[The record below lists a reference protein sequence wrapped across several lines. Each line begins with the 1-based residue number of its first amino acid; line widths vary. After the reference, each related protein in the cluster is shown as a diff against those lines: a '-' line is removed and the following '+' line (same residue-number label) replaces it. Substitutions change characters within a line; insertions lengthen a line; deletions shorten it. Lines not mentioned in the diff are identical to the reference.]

1 MDGQERSDTRKPE
14 EIVECLEEQFGRMDQ
29 VRLLVRAGRWINP
42 AATADKDSPY
52 SWWLGSRDLDFW
64 RDFSFENL
72 LDQPLIQS
80 SLLSFDPPRFRLL
93 LPNRMRL
100 DFLVDRPEAVIKRM
114 EADSLTEV
122 RVDKDDRVIEDR
134 VTSDISHRT
143 KSPDMEE
150 LKLLPG
156 NFFREMSDM
165 AFYLQGKELIPAQQA
180 LDRGRKILL
189 RLAETAVARSN
200 GYSINLGEDLRNVG
214 AYMDPNQYESL
225 QRTYSN
231 TDMDNLWDA
240 LFQSCI
246 LFRKV
251 GLAIDQGTSFNYP
264 RKLDVEMM
272 KMFRQ
277 IWKEML

>member
-14 EIVECLEEQFGRMDQ
+14 EIVECLEEQFGRMNQ

-100 DFLVDRPEAVIKRM
+100 DFLVDRPEAVVKRM

>member
-14 EIVECLEEQFGRMDQ
+14 EIVEWLEEQLGGMDQ

-100 DFLVDRPEAVIKRM
+100 DFLVDRPEAVVKSM

>member
-14 EIVECLEEQFGRMDQ
+14 EIVEWLEEQLGRMDQ

-100 DFLVDRPEAVIKRM
+100 DFLVDRPEAVVKRM

-122 RVDKDDRVIEDR
+122 RVDKDDRVMEDR

-251 GLAIDQGTSFNYP
+251 GLAIDQGTSFDYP

>member
-100 DFLVDRPEAVIKRM
+100 EFLVDRPEAVVKRM

>member
-1 MDGQERSDTRKPE
+1 MDEQERSDTRKPK
-14 EIVECLEEQFGRMDQ
+14 EIVEWIENKLGQMDQ
-29 VRLLVRAGRWINP
+29 VRLLLRTGRWINP

-52 SWWLGSRDLDFW
+52 RWWLGSEDLDDW
-64 RDFSFENL
+64 QVFSFENFL
-72 LDQPLIQS
+72 GQPIIQS
-80 SLLSFDPPRFRLL
+80 SLLSLTPLRFRVL

-100 DFLVDRPEAVIKRM
+100 DFMVDRPEALIKRM
-114 EADSLTEV
+114 ESDSLIEV
-122 RVDKDDRVIEDR
+122 RLDKDDRIREER

-156 NFFREMSDM
+156 NFFCEMSDM
-165 AFYLQGKELIPAQQA
+165 AFYLQGRELFPAQQA

-189 RLAETAVARSN
+189 RLTETAVARSN
-200 GYSINLGEDLRNVG
+200 GYSINLGEDMRNMG

-225 QRTYSN
+225 QRTYAN

-251 GLAIDQGTSFNYP
+251 GLAIDQGTSFDYP

-277 IWKEML
+277 IWKEMI

>member
-14 EIVECLEEQFGRMDQ
+14 EIVEWLEEQFGRMDQ

-100 DFLVDRPEAVIKRM
+100 DFLVDRPEAVVKRM

-231 TDMDNLWDA
+231 TDMNNLWDA

>member
-14 EIVECLEEQFGRMDQ
+14 EIVEWLEEQLGRMDQ

-52 SWWLGSRDLDFW
+52 SWWLGSPDLDFW
-64 RDFSFENL
+64 RDFSFENFL
-72 LDQPLIQS
+72 GQPLIQS
-80 SLLSFDPPRFRLL
+80 SLLSFAPLCFRLL
-93 LPNRMRL
+93 LSNRMRL
-100 DFLVDRPEAVIKRM
+100 DFLVDRPEAVVKRM

-122 RVDKDDRVIEDR
+122 RVDKDDRVMEDR

-150 LKLLPG
+150 LRLLPG

-225 QRTYSN
+225 QRTYAN

-251 GLAIDQGTSFNYP
+251 GLAIDQGTSFDYP

>member
-100 DFLVDRPEAVIKRM
+100 DFLVDRPEAVVKRM

-189 RLAETAVARSN
+189 RLTETAVARSN

-251 GLAIDQGTSFNYP
+251 GLAIDQGTSFDYP

>member
-14 EIVECLEEQFGRMDQ
+14 EIVEWLEEQFGRMDQ
-29 VRLLVRAGRWINP
+29 VCLLVRAGRWINP

-80 SLLSFDPPRFRLL
+80 SLLSFAPPRFRLL

-100 DFLVDRPEAVIKRM
+100 DFLVDRPEAVVKRM

>member
-14 EIVECLEEQFGRMDQ
+14 ELVEWLEEQVGGMDQ

-72 LDQPLIQS
+72 LGQPLIQS

-100 DFLVDRPEAVIKRM
+100 DFLVDRPEAVVKRM

-122 RVDKDDRVIEDR
+122 RVDKDDRVMEDR

-225 QRTYSN
+225 QRTYAN

-251 GLAIDQGTSFNYP
+251 GLTIDQGTSFDYP

>member
-100 DFLVDRPEAVIKRM
+100 DFLVDRPEAVVKRM

>member
-100 DFLVDRPEAVIKRM
+100 DFLVDRPEAVVKRM

-150 LKLLPG
+150 LKLHPG

>member
-1 MDGQERSDTRKPE
+1 M
-14 EIVECLEEQFGRMDQ
+14 
-29 VRLLVRAGRWINP
+29 
-42 AATADKDSPY
+42 
-52 SWWLGSRDLDFW
+52 GSRDLDFW

-100 DFLVDRPEAVIKRM
+100 DFLVDRPEAVVKRM